1 MLGEGESIMARRVLC
16 IDDDPLL
23 LPITTKALEQHGF
36 EVTAASG
43 NDEAL
48 AHLERDPKGF
58 DVVIQDSQRPLGRC
72 LADAGAPEELHE
84 LSGVLFLRRHIWR
97 LNPRLPCIFVTM
109 TPRSFIFHQG
119 PALEGNPRFRY
130 LMKPSPP
137 DELSAVVQEI
147 LAEA

>member
-1 MLGEGESIMARRVLC
+1 MKTCII
-16 IDDDPLL
+16 IDDDPV
-23 LPITTKALEQHGF
+23 IRSVMAKALERHGF
-36 EVTAASG
+36 DVTAASG

-48 AHLERDPKGF
+48 AHLEQDPQAF

-84 LSGVLFLRRHIWR
+84 LSGILFLRRHIWR

-109 TPRSFIFHQG
+109 TPRSFIFHQE
-119 PALEGNPRFRY
+119 PSLEGNPLFRY